1 MMSLAQILVL
11 WLGLKWW
18 EDHEKRPT
26 AGPLLV
32 AVYVMWL
39 CVGLHLGVGM
49 MGLPLLVLVGLV
61 DRRAALV
68 FAMPLLSVLGVVWG
82 LEKMVGVVLLLTAI
96 TFFFYA
102 VQRKLDWMVWL
113 GSTAAAVWGMVPAF
127 GDANFSWGT
136 GAIAAASVAVP
147 LALLARRTRE
157 GKVIALALV
166 LMAVGYSTHVYLPIR
181 AAQHPA
187 INEGNPSTWASLR
200 ALLEREQYGHT
211 SMFQR
216 RAPLG
221 AQLDKEFWRYWKR
234 QWPIAPSPRPGSPAA
249 QPIEPR
255 AYQFMLPLLLGLLG
269 GWWQR
274 RERVSFLMMLTL
286 LGFSTVGMIA
296 FLNFTDHE
304 VRDRDYFFTTG
315 YHVYAIWIG
324 MGVAWLVGWVR
335 ESFADPSQRRIATA
349 AAAILL
355 ALQPFLLMRNL
366 WYTHDRRG
374 NYVAHDYAYDMLA
387 PLAPG
392 SYVFTNGD
400 NDTFPLWYMQEVENF
415 RRDVRVVNLS
425 LLNTDWYIE
434 QLRDQEPRVPIRL
447 DDATIRVLGE
457 GAVQDSAG
465 RYVLTNQYMVAH
477 IVGQSQK
484 PGGGWTQQPYFAVTV
499 PEHMGLES
507 HFTLEGLVYRVNRDT
522 LQGQLDE
529 PVTRHA
535 LYEVFKY
542 RGLFLA
548 DGSWDTRVYKD
559 ENAAPLSRN
568 FAAAH
573 LQLAFH
579 YRRRGEMNRAI
590 AEMERV
596 TRMFPDYADVLIPLG
611 GFYMDQGDTA
621 RALALF
627 EKLAASSP
635 TNPEVRYSYGLT
647 LVFKGKLEQAL
658 HEFDAAIAL
667 DPNYNS
673 AYYAAYYCL
682 NQFGQH
688 DRALGY
694 IQRWVDGHPNDR
706 QAQQMLEGARGKV
719 TRPPSSQPLP
729 RPPQPNLP

>member
-1 MMSLAQILVL
+1 
-11 WLGLKWW
+11 
-18 EDHEKRPT
+18 
-26 AGPLLV
+26 
-32 AVYVMWL
+32 
-39 CVGLHLGVGM
+39 
-49 MGLPLLVLVGLV
+49 V
-61 DRRAALV
+61 DRRAAVV
-68 FAMPLLSVLGVVWG
+68 FAMPFISVLGVVWG
-82 LEKMVGVVLLLTAI
+82 LEKMVGIVLLLSTI
-96 TFFFYA
+96 TFLVYA
-102 VQRKLDWMVWL
+102 AQRKLDWIVWL
-113 GSTAAAVWGMVPAF
+113 GSTVAAVWGMIPAF

-136 GAIAAASVAVP
+136 GAVAAASIAVP
-147 LALLARRTRE
+147 LTMLARRTRE
-157 GKVIALALV
+157 GRVIALALA

-187 INEGNPSTWASLR
+187 INEGNPSTWSSLR

-216 RAPLG
+216 RAALG
-221 AQLDKEFWRYWKR
+221 VQLDKEFWRYWKR
-234 QWPIAPSPRPGSPAA
+234 QWPIAPSPRQNHPGGHAD
-249 QPIEPR
+249 EPR
-255 AYQFMLPLLLGLLG
+255 TYQFVLPLLLGLLG
-269 GWWQR
+269 AWSQR
-274 RERVSFLMMLTL
+274 RERVSSLVMLSL
-286 LGFSTVGMIA
+286 FAFSTVGMIA

-315 YHVYAIWIG
+315 YHAYAIWIG
-324 MGVAWLVGWVR
+324 MGAVWLVGWVR
-335 ESFADPSQRRIATA
+335 ESFGDPRQRRIAATA
-349 AAAILL
+349 AAVLL
-355 ALQPFLLMRNL
+355 GLQPFLLMRNL

-387 PLAPG
+387 PLAPN

-425 LLNTDWYIE
+425 LLNTDWYIQ
-434 QLRDQEPRVPIRL
+434 QLRDQDPRVPIRL
-447 DDATIRVLGE
+447 DDATVKVLGE
-457 GAVQDSAG
+457 GAVQDSMG
-465 RYVLTNQYMVAH
+465 RYVMTNQFMVGH

-484 PGGGWTQQPYFAVTV
+484 HGGGWTQQPYFAVTV

-535 LYEVFKY
+535 LYELFKY

-548 DGSWDTRVYKD
+548 DGSWDTTVYKD
-559 ENAAPLSRN
+559 ENAATLSRN

-573 LQLAFH
+573 LQLAFY
-579 YRRRGEMNRAI
+579 YRRQGDMKRAI

-596 TRMFPDYADVLIPLG
+596 TRMFPDFADVLIPLG

-627 EKLAASSP
+627 EKLAANSP
-635 TNPEVRYSYGLT
+635 GNPEVRYSYGLT
-647 LVFKGKLEQAL
+647 LVFKGRLEQAL
-658 HEFDAAIAL
+658 HEFDAAIQL

-688 DRALGY
+688 TRALAY
-694 IQRWVDGHPNDR
+694 IQRWVDLHPNDAQAR
-706 QAQQMLEGARGKV
+706 QLLEGNRSP
-719 TRPPSSQPLP
+719 TRPPSNQALP